1 MAIEQWIRKNPA
13 VRYAN
18 ENGRNKFA
26 EANWLEPEALADVLL
41 SNRLAPQAL
50 RSKPF
55 IPELALRDP
64 VPCPTPPRQPRL
76 KIKLNCFQR

>member
-50 RSKPF
+50 RSKPYHS
-55 IPELALRDP
+55 
-64 VPCPTPPRQPRL
+64 
-76 KIKLNCFQR
+76 